1 MHKFCSKS
9 HLKSDKVKW
18 SGSFKELI
26 FFFKFNFKNMWIDLP
41 VILMPV
47 VIYLE
52 PLQPAIVLRELILFL
67 QLKQQAALSKNCS
80 CYHEII
86 ERFPLSD
93 F

>member
-1 MHKFCSKS
+1 MIKS
-9 HLKSDKVKW
+9 
-18 SGSFKELI
+18 SGTVKELI
-26 FFFKFNFKNMWIDLP
+26 FFFKFNFKNIWIDLP
-41 VILMPV
+41 VILMPA
-47 VIYLE
+47 VIHLE

-80 CYHEII
+80 FYHEII

>member
-1 MHKFCSKS
+1 MINSRGT
-9 HLKSDKVKW
+9 VK
-18 SGSFKELI
+18 KLI
-26 FFFKFNFKNMWIDLP
+26 LFFKNIWIDLP
-41 VILMPV
+41 FILMPA
-47 VIYLE
+47 VIHLE
-52 PLQPAIVLRELILFL
+52 PLQPTIVPRELILLL